1 MIVTIGY
8 IEIVD
13 DGFGPEAR
21 IAGTRIGVDEIVMMH
36 LRNHVSIDWIVENF
50 EVLSYATV
58 HAALVYYYD
67 HQAEIDAILDS
78 PDELPVSA
86 RDAAEHLAQLR
97 ARHQQ
102 RQQNDD

>member
-1 MIVTIGY
+1 MIVPIEY

-21 IAGTRIGVDEIVMMH
+21 IAGTRIGVDEVVMMH
-36 LRNHVSIDWIVENF
+36 FRNRASIDWIVENF
-50 EVLSYATV
+50 EVLSYAKV

-67 HQAEIDAILDS
+67 HQAVIDAILDA
-78 PDELPVSA
+78 PYELPVGA
-86 RDAAEHLAQLR
+86 RDATEHLAQLR